1 MTRLLFVVVAL
12 LVSMAPIGAARQ
24 DSMAA
29 ARELYATA
37 AYDEALAM
45 LDRLRGATP
54 APATADARTIEQFR
68 AYSLFALGRA
78 ADAEKAVEAV
88 VTIDPTWEIA
98 DTEAPPRI
106 VALFANVRARA
117 LPNLVRERFNA
128 AKALHAEKKYDEAIS
143 AFTRL
148 LTLLEQPSVVKASG
162 RDLADLRIVAS
173 GFRDLSKAAAEQ
185 ALLAA
190 TPPPPPQP
198 VAPAPS
204 AAPGNG
210 TGSSGAPSKAAE
222 TVADPVLPPSIITQ
236 QIPRPV
242 GMAVPLSGESIVIMD
257 VLIDEV
263 GKVERAAIRQSVNRA
278 YEAQLL
284 AAARAWRYT
293 PATQSGKPVKYVKT
307 IEITLSAR

>member
-117 LPNLVRERFNA
+117 LPNLVRERFDA
-128 AKALHAEKKYDEAIS
+128 AKALHAEKKYRRGDQRLHPPADAARAAVGGQGVGARPRES
-143 AFTRL
+143 ADRRVRVPGS
-148 LTLLEQPSVVKASG
+148 LEGGG
-162 RDLADLRIVAS
+162 RAGAPRGD
-173 GFRDLSKAAAEQ
+173 AA
-185 ALLAA
+185 
-190 TPPPPPQP
+190 
-198 VAPAPS
+198 S
-204 AAPGNG
+204 AAPAG
-210 TGSSGAPSKAAE
+210 
-222 TVADPVLPPSIITQ
+222 
-236 QIPRPV
+236 
-242 GMAVPLSGESIVIMD
+242 
-257 VLIDEV
+257 
-263 GKVERAAIRQSVNRA
+263 RAS
-278 YEAQLL
+278 
-284 AAARAWRYT
+284 
-293 PATQSGKPVKYVKT
+293 PFG
-307 IEITLSAR
+307 SARQRDREQWRTLESR

>member
-1 MTRLLFVVVAL
+1 MTRVLFVVVAL
-12 LVSMAPIGAARQ
+12 LVSMAPIGTARQ

-37 AYDEALAM
+37 SYDEALAM
-45 LDRLRGATP
+45 LDRLRGAMP
-54 APATADARTIEQFR
+54 APVAADARTIEQFR

-78 ADAEKAVEAV
+78 ADAEKAVEALV
-88 VTIDPTWEIA
+88 AIDPTWEIA
-98 DTEAPPRI
+98 DTDAPPRI
-106 VALFANVRARA
+106 VALFAGVRARA

-128 AKALHAEKKYDEAIS
+128 AKALHAEKKYDEAIN

-148 LTLLEQPSVVKASG
+148 LALLDQPSVVKASG
-162 RDLADLRIVAS
+162 RDLADLRTVAS

-210 TGSSGAPSKAAE
+210 TGSGTAAKPAE
-222 TVADPVLPPSIITQ
+222 AVADPVLPPSIITQ

-257 VLIDEV
+257 VLIDEA

-284 AAARAWRYT
+284 AASRAWRYT